1 MKLAEMRGKD
11 SRSLLLDIQAM
22 RKELFELR
30 FRGTAEEI
38 SDSSRFRDLRRGVAR
53 IRTILR
59 ERELESA
66 GDPNAGAAELKKAP
80 KGRND

>member
-1 MKLAEMRGKD
+1 VKLAEMRGKD
-11 SRSLLLDIQAM
+11 SRSLLLDIQSM

-38 SDSSRFRDLRRGVAR
+38 SNTARFRDLRRGVAR

-59 ERELESA
+59 QREIESA
-66 GDPNAGAAELKKAP
+66 KAQ
-80 KGRND
+80 KGSEV